1 MKKTKTVLV
10 IGILITLFYSFCAI
24 NKLLPLERF
33 ELLLYDLR
41 YQMRGKTT
49 PPKEIVIV
57 AIDDKSL
64 KKIGRWPW
72 ERKKMA
78 SLIDILSKMGAKVIF
93 MDIIFSEAAKDD
105 EILRNAIKRAGNVI
119 LPIVFDFKEEKR
131 DVLDGILYQYA
142 FTEIA
147 KTENFNVF
155 SPIVADDV
163 LIPVKA
169 LSHQALAMGHINMVA
184 DRDGVLRWE
193 MMAIE
198 YNGQFFPSLALQ
210 AARIYLGLP
219 MEEMSLIAAEG
230 VRLGN
235 EIIPTDFWNR
245 MLIHYY
251 GPIKTF
257 PHISIV
263 DLMENR
269 VDPSAVKDKIA
280 LIGATAI
287 GIYDL
292 RVTPASPAMPGVEK
306 HANVIAS
313 ILHKKYLQ
321 KTKTITNILII
332 FLTGILLTFFMI
344 RVKAILGA
352 ILSFALISLIY
363 FIGYTIFFKKGL
375 WIDMSYSSISILSIF
390 FITTTYRYATEERY
404 AKRIRSMFSSYVT
417 EKIVNELIK
426 NPNLAKLGGERREI
440 TVLFSDIRGFTTF
453 SEKNAPEEVVAML
466 NEYLGEMTQVIF
478 QWDGTLDKFVG
489 DEIVAFW
496 GAPLPQEN
504 HAELAVK
511 CSLHMIKRL
520 KELQQK
526 WQAEG
531 KTPLDSGVGLN
542 TGEVI
547 VGNIGA
553 EGKKMDYTV
562 IGDHVNLGARVEGL
576 TRKYNTHILITEFT
590 LEKIREAVLKGDLYK
605 LNVKGLEKVIVK
617 GKEKPVTVYEISP
630 TEGGTE
636 SVIIECGEG
645 DVVCMEEK

>member
-1 MKKTKTVLV
+1 MKKTKTVLL

-41 YQMRGKTT
+41 YQIRGKTV
-49 PPKEIVIV
+49 PPKEVVIV
-57 AIDDKSL
+57 AIDDKSVE
-64 KKIGRWPW
+64 KIGRWPW
-72 ERKKMA
+72 ERRKIA

-93 MDIIFSEAAKDD
+93 MDIILSEASNDD
-105 EILRNAIKRAGNVI
+105 EILKNAIKRAGNVI

-131 DVLDGILYQYA
+131 EVQDGILYQYS

-147 KTENFNVF
+147 KPENFNLF
-155 SPIVADDV
+155 FPIEATDV
-163 LIPVKA
+163 LLPVKA
-169 LSHQALAMGHINMVA
+169 LSHNAYAMGHINMIS

-193 MMAIE
+193 VMAFE
-198 YNGQFFPSLALQ
+198 YNGQFFPSLSLQ

-219 MEEMSLIAAEG
+219 VEEMSLIAAESI
-230 VRLGN
+230 RLGK
-235 EIIPTDFWNR
+235 EVIPTDFWNR

-251 GPIKTF
+251 GPTKTF

-269 VDPSAVKDKIA
+269 VDPSAIKDKIV

-313 ILHKKYLQ
+313 ILQKNFLQ

-332 FLTGILLTFFMI
+332 FLSGIFLSFLMI

-363 FIGYTIFFKKGL
+363 FVGYYIFFKKGL

-390 FITTTYRYATEERY
+390 FVTTTYRYATEERY
-404 AKRIRSMFSSYVT
+404 AKRIRTMFSSYVT

-426 NPNLAKLGGERREI
+426 NPQLAKLGGERREI
-440 TVLFSDIRGFTTF
+440 TVLFSDVRGFTTF
-453 SEKNAPEEVVAML
+453 SEKNAPEEVVTML
-466 NEYLGEMTQVIF
+466 NEYLGEMTNVIF

-496 GAPLPQEN
+496 GAPLPQGN

-511 CSLHMIKRL
+511 CSLNMVKRL

-526 WQAEG
+526 WQSEG
-531 KTPLDSGVGLN
+531 KTPLDSGIGLN

-590 LEKIREAVLKGDLYK
+590 LEKIREAVQRGDLYN
-605 LNVKGLEKVIVK
+605 LMVKGLEKVVVK
-617 GKEKPVTVYEISP
+617 GKEKPVGIYEVKP
-630 TEGGTE
+630 TEEGTA
-636 SVIIECGEG
+636 SCIIECEEGE
-645 DVVCMEEK
+645 VVTMKEK

>member
-235 EIIPTDFWNR
+235 EVIPTDFWNR

-313 ILHKKYLQ
+313 ILHKNYLQ

-496 GAPLPQEN
+496 GAPLPQKN

>member
-1 MKKTKTVLV
+1 MKKTKTVLL
-10 IGILITLFYSFCAI
+10 IGILITFFYSFCAI

-41 YQMRGKTT
+41 YQIRGKAT
-49 PPKEIVIV
+49 PPEEVVIV

-64 KKIGRWPW
+64 EKIGRWPW
-72 ERKKMA
+72 ERRKMA
-78 SLIDILSKMGAKVIF
+78 SVIDILSKMGAKVIF
-93 MDIIFSEAAKDD
+93 MDIIFCETSKDD

-119 LPIVFDFKEEKR
+119 LPIVFDFRGEKK
-131 DVLDGILYQYA
+131 DVQDGILYQYS
-142 FTEIA
+142 FTELV
-147 KTENFNVF
+147 KPENFNIF
-155 SPIVADDV
+155 PPIGADNV

-169 LSHQALAMGHINMVA
+169 LSQHAFAMGHINMIA
-184 DRDGVLRWE
+184 DQDGVLRWE

-198 YNGQFFPSLALQ
+198 YNGQLFPSLALQ

-219 MEEMSLIAAEG
+219 VEEMALIAAEG
-230 VRLGN
+230 VRLGD
-235 EIIPTDFWNR
+235 EVIPTDFWNR

-251 GPIKTF
+251 GPVKTF

-269 VDPSAVKDKIA
+269 VDPSALKDKIV

-313 ILHKKYLQ
+313 ILGKIYLH
-321 KTKTITNILII
+321 KTKTLTNILII
-332 FLTGILLTFFMI
+332 FFSGIFLSLLMI
-344 RVKAILGA
+344 RIRAILGA
-352 ILSFALISLIY
+352 ILSFALISSIY
-363 FIGYTIFFKKGL
+363 FIGYYIFFKKGL

-390 FITTTYRYATEERY
+390 FVTTTYRYATEERY

-426 NPNLAKLGGERREI
+426 NPNLAKLGGERREV

-453 SEKNAPEEVVAML
+453 SEKNAPEAVVQIL

-496 GAPLPQEN
+496 GAPLPQET

-511 CSLHMIKRL
+511 CALHMVKRL

-526 WQAEG
+526 WESEG
-531 KTPLDSGVGLN
+531 RTPLDSGIGLN

-576 TRKYNTHILITEFT
+576 TRKFNTHILITEFT
-590 LEKIREAVLKGDLYK
+590 LEKIKEAVKSGQFYR
-605 LNVKGLEKVIVK
+605 VMIRGLERVVVK
-617 GKEKPVTVYEISP
+617 GKEKPIEIYEVKLL
-630 TEGGTE
+630 EEGTE
-636 SVIIECGEG
+636 SVIIECGEKE
-645 DVVCMEEK
+645 VVHMTEK